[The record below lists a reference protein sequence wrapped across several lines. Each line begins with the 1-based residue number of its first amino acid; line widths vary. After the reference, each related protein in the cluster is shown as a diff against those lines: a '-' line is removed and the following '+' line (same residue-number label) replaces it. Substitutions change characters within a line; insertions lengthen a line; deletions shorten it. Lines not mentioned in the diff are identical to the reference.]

1 MTTIRSAKVLIIKI
15 IGDIMGYIY
24 KIENTINNKVYIGQ
38 TVKTLSKRFSQ
49 HRNNYD
55 KPYFSQLSLYQAFKK
70 YGIENFIFLE
80 IEEIENSQLDIR
92 EKYWIEYYNSFKDGY
107 NSTLGGRLVELY
119 NWDTEEIIQL
129 YHELK
134 SARKVAEKMKCDH
147 STIDNILNANQ
158 VERYTVIQQRSKRI
172 VIENDELTLTFEDST
187 QAAEWFIKNKIT
199 STDNLVNV
207 RRSITERIRNNQM
220 YFNYK
225 LSYENKR

>member
-92 EKYWIEYYNSFKDGY
+92 EKVLD
-107 NSTLGGRLVELY
+107 R
-119 NWDTEEIIQL
+119 
-129 YHELK
+129 
-134 SARKVAEKMKCDH
+134 
-147 STIDNILNANQ
+147 IL
-158 VERYTVIQQRSKRI
+158 
-172 VIENDELTLTFEDST
+172 
-187 QAAEWFIKNKIT
+187 
-199 STDNLVNV
+199 
-207 RRSITERIRNNQM
+207 
-220 YFNYK
+220 
-225 LSYENKR
+225 

>member
-1 MTTIRSAKVLIIKI
+1 
-15 IGDIMGYIY
+15 
-24 KIENTINNKVYIGQ
+24 
-38 TVKTLSKRFSQ
+38 
-49 HRNNYD
+49 
-55 KPYFSQLSLYQAFKK
+55 
-70 YGIENFIFLE
+70 
-80 IEEIENSQLDIR
+80 
-92 EKYWIEYYNSFKDGY
+92 
-107 NSTLGGRLVELY
+107 
-119 NWDTEEIIQL
+119 
-129 YHELK
+129 
-134 SARKVAEKMKCDH
+134 MKCDH

>member
-1 MTTIRSAKVLIIKI
+1 
-15 IGDIMGYIY
+15 MGYIY

-38 TVKTLSKRFSQ
+38 TVKTLEKRFSQ
-49 HRNNYD
+49 HKNNYD
-55 KPYFSQLSLYQAFKK
+55 KPYFSQLCLYQAFKK
-70 YGIENFIFLE
+70 YGIENFTFLQ
-80 IEEIENSQLDIR
+80 IEEVENSQLDER

-119 NWDTEEIIQL
+119 NWDTEEIIRL

-158 VERYTVIQQRSKRI
+158 VERYSKAQQINQKIIIQK
-172 VIENDELTLTFEDST
+172 NDFILTFETST
-187 QAAEWFIKNKIT
+187 EAAQWFIDNNIS
-199 STDNLVNV
+199 STKNLVNV
-207 RRSITERIRNNQM
+207 RRSITERIKNNQL